1 MLLFLEELNFVFS
14 FVDMRI
20 LYFPFLILCYNFTF
34 SQNTFSY
41 LGTLLLNNKT
51 PISFSMELQEEHGIV
66 NGYSITNINTPD
78 ETKSE
83 ISGLYF
89 KKDKSFQLQ
98 ETQILSTNSEA
109 PLNTF
114 CYINMNLS
122 LKGKFVSKRLEG
134 TFIGNFLDSTQ
145 CASGKIVL
153 MKRTKIEKK
162 IEKIKK
168 EIETQIEKKKID
180 TTQVLQTQILKDGD
194 DFTINWES
202 NKLELYIWDSNQED
216 GDKIE
221 LKINNEIILDNFE
234 AKNKRKKIKYKL
246 LKGENTIEI
255 KATNSGT
262 SPPNTSRI
270 ELMDSNTK
278 YPIITQL
285 ELGKTAVIK
294 IIK

>member
-1 MLLFLEELNFVFS
+1 MKNTLTLICLVLSTFS
-14 FVDMRI
+14 
-20 LYFPFLILCYNFTF
+20 Y

-41 LGTLLLNNKT
+41 LGTLLLSNNT
-51 PISFSMELQEEHGIV
+51 PISFSMELQEENGIV

-89 KKDKSFQLQ
+89 KKDKSFQIT

-114 CYINMNLS
+114 CYINMSLS
-122 LKGKFVSKRLEG
+122 FKGKFGSKRLEG
-134 TFIGNFLDSTQ
+134 NFIGNFLDSTQ
-145 CASGKIVL
+145 CASGKIIL
-153 MKRTKIEKK
+153 MERTKLEKK

-168 EIETQIEKKKID
+168 KVEKKYNEKYQD
-180 TTQVLQTQILKDGD
+180 TSLVKRTQVLKDGD

-202 NKLELYIWDSNQED
+202 NKLKLFIWDANQED
-216 GDKIE
+216 GDKIT
-221 LKINNEIILDNFE
+221 LIINGNIVLDDF
-234 AKNKRKKIKYKL
+234 KTTNKRKKVKFKL
-246 LKGENTIEI
+246 QQGENTVEI
-255 KATNSGT
+255 RATNLGS

-270 ELMDSNTK
+270 ELVDSNTK

-285 ELGKTAVIK
+285 ELGKSA
-294 IIK
+294 IIKVVK

>member
-1 MLLFLEELNFVFS
+1 MRFIAILFILLFNN
-14 FVDMRI
+14 I
-20 LYFPFLILCYNFTF
+20 GF

-41 LGTLLLNNKT
+41 LGTLLLSNNT
-51 PISFSMELQEEHGIV
+51 PISFSMEIQEENGIV
-66 NGYSITNINTPD
+66 NGYSLTNINTPD

-122 LKGKFVSKRLEG
+122 FKGKFGSKRLEG
-134 TFIGNFLDSTQ
+134 TFTGNFLDSTE
-145 CASGKIVL
+145 CAKGKIIL
-153 MKRTKIEKK
+153 MEKKKLKKKIAKVKKKIEEKIEK
-162 IEKIKK
+162 EKL
-168 EIETQIEKKKID
+168 D

-202 NKLELYIWDSNQED
+202 KKLKFFIWDANKED
-216 GDKIE
+216 GDKIT
-221 LKINNEIILDNFE
+221 LIINGNIVLNDVKT
-234 AKNKRKKIKYKL
+234 KNKRKKIKYKL
-246 LKGENTIEI
+246 QDGENIIEI
-255 KATNSGT
+255 KATNLGT

-270 ELMDSNTK
+270 ELVDSKIK

-285 ELGKTAVIK
+285 ELGKTAIIKVIK
-294 IIK
+294 

>member
-1 MLLFLEELNFVFS
+1 MKNTLTIFCF
-14 FVDMRI
+14 I
-20 LYFPFLILCYNFTF
+20 LSSLTY

-41 LGTLLLNNKT
+41 LGTLVLPNNT
-51 PISFSMELQEEHGIV
+51 PISFILELQEDNGIV

-98 ETQILSTNSEA
+98 ENQILQTNSEA
-109 PLNTF
+109 PLNSF
-114 CYINMNLS
+114 CYINMNLK
-122 LKGKFVSKRLEG
+122 LMGKFGSKRVQG
-134 TFIGNFLDSTQ
+134 TFTGNFLDSTE

-153 MKRTKIEKK
+153 MERTKLEKK
-162 IEKIKK
+162 INKIKK
-168 EIETQIEKKKID
+168 KVEKKYNEKYED
-180 TTQVLQTQILKDGD
+180 TTLVKTTQILKDGD
-194 DFTINWES
+194 DFTINWQS
-202 NKLELYIWDSNQED
+202 NKLRLFIWDANMED
-216 GDKIE
+216 GDKIT
-221 LKINNEIILDNFE
+221 LTINGNIILDDFE
-234 AKNKRKKIKYKL
+234 TTNDRKKIKYKL
-246 LKGENTIEI
+246 QNGENIIEI
-255 KATNSGT
+255 KATNLGT

-270 ELMDSNTK
+270 ELVDSKTK

>member
-1 MLLFLEELNFVFS
+1 
-14 FVDMRI
+14 MRI
-20 LYFPFLILCYNFTF
+20 TLIFMCIILSTITY

-41 LGTLLLNNKT
+41 LGTLLLSNNT
-51 PISFSMELQEEHGIV
+51 PISFSLNLQEQNGII

-98 ETQILSTNSEA
+98 ETQILQTNSEA

-122 LKGKFVSKRLEG
+122 FKGKFGTKRLEG

-145 CASGKIVL
+145 CASGKIIL
-153 MKRTKIEKK
+153 MEERKLIKK
-162 IEKIKK
+162 IEKV
-168 EIETQIEKKKID
+168 KKKID
-180 TTQVLQTQILKDGD
+180 KQASKTLTDTNQIQQTKVLKDGD

-202 NKLELYIWDSNQED
+202 DKIKLFIWDANQED
-216 GDKIE
+216 GDKIQ
-221 LKINNEIILDNFE
+221 LIINGNIILNNFE
-234 AKNKRKKIKYKL
+234 TKNKRKKIKYRL
-246 LKGENTIEI
+246 VDGENTIEI
-255 KATNSGT
+255 KATNLGT
-262 SPPNTSRI
+262 SPPNTSRL
-270 ELMDSNTK
+270 ELVDSKTK
-278 YPIITQL
+278 YPIITQI
-285 ELGKTAVIK
+285 ELGKSVIIK